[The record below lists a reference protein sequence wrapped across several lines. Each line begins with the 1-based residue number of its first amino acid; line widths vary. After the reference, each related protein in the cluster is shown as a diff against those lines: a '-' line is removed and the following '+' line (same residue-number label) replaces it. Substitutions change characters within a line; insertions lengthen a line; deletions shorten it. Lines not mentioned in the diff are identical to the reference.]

1 VLVERES
8 PKPYDKTQRLK
19 FDSFFSLEPAA
30 SMSLA
35 AHSSRPTISPLPE
48 KVRDYL
54 AELGKRTGGDIRTDS
69 FNRVLYSTDSSI
81 YQVMPYAVVL
91 PKNMEELH
99 VGVELAAKY
108 RVPILPRAGG
118 SSLAG
123 QTVNEAVV
131 FDLNRHLSRILEVN
145 SEEQWVRVEP
155 GVVLDHLNAQLRPMN
170 LQFGPDPASSNR
182 AGMGGIVANNSTG
195 SHSIVYGMTADHVLE
210 TGVLL
215 ADGSRAHFAPLEN
228 GSLAAKCQLAGQEGQ
243 IYRELSALAGSDA
256 NKKIIREHT
265 PRHWRRCGGYN
276 LDRLAPEG
284 TTFAI
289 PPDPRFNLAKLMC
302 GSEGT
307 LGVMHELKLNLVTK
321 PTLSTLAVVHF
332 DKLYT
337 ALSSVS
343 TILEVGPTAVE
354 LLDHLGITLCRDVPD
369 YARRLRN
376 FVEGFPNCVLI
387 TEFTGESDAELVAK
401 FARLREHLMSQGIPF
416 TAITEAKTPI
426 QQEDVWVVRKAGLG
440 LLMSIKGDHKPIP
453 FIEDAAVPVEYL
465 ADYVTKI
472 EDFCKDI
479 GTQVA
484 YYAHASAGCLHIK
497 PLLNTKKALEIAK
510 LPRIAEFAVDLL
522 HGCGGVLS
530 SEHGDGRTR
539 TWLNEQFFGPELY
552 GLYRQVKRSF
562 DPHNLMNPGNV
573 VDGPTMTGHL
583 RYDDQYKVEQLHEH
597 LDFSA
602 DQGFVRAVEM
612 CNGAGICRKLN
623 TGTMCPSF
631 MVTQEEEHS
640 TRGRANLLRAAM
652 SGILPRE
659 SFTSERLYDAL
670 DLCIECKACKSE
682 CPSSVDMAKIKFE
695 FLAHY
700 YEKNGVPLRAR
711 LMVGIARASRWNSGP
726 LAPAVNALLANRI
739 VKVLLERFLG
749 ISAERQLPQFARQ
762 PFTTWFK
769 NREPRT
775 ATGKQVVLFND
786 TFNTYNYPEVSI
798 AATEVLEAAGYEVL
812 LPGHYCCGRPA
823 ISKGFVNQARAA
835 ARDCVEKLFPFA
847 ERGTAIVG
855 LEPSCLLTL
864 RDELFVLLP
873 DEPRVATIAMQS
885 FLFEEFI
892 ANLADAGTL
901 NLDFKQ
907 ALGKVLLHGHCHQ
920 KALVGTAPSKRT
932 LSVAGGEVQEVDSGC
947 CGMAGSFGYEAEHY
961 DVSLAMGERRLLPAV
976 RAVGDDTTIVAAGV
990 SCRQQIKHGT
1000 GRRGLHPA
1008 EALHAALF
1016 PEKK

>member
-1 VLVERES
+1 MS
-8 PKPYDKTQRLK
+8 I
-19 FDSFFSLEPAA
+19 AA
-30 SMSLA
+30 PSQ
-35 AHSSRPTISPLPE
+35 RPTITPLPE

-54 AELGKRTGGDIRTDS
+54 AELGKQTGGDIRTDS
-69 FNRVLYSTDSSI
+69 INRVLYSTDSSI

-91 PKNMEELH
+91 PKNIEELH
-99 VGVELAAKY
+99 AGVELAAKY
-108 RVPILPRAGG
+108 RVPILPRTGG

-123 QTVNEAVV
+123 QTVGEAVV

-145 SEEQWVRVEP
+145 VDEHWVRVEP
-155 GVVLDHLNAQLRPMN
+155 GVVLDHLNAHLRGVG

-195 SHSIVYGMTADHVLE
+195 SHSIVYGMTADHLLE
-210 TGVLL
+210 TSVFL
-215 ADGSRAHFAPLEN
+215 ADGSRAHFSAIETDV
-228 GSLAAKCQLAGQEGQ
+228 LATKCQLSGREGE
-243 IYRELSALAGSDA
+243 IYRELSALVGNEA
-256 NKKIIREHT
+256 NKRIIREHT

-276 LDRLAPEG
+276 LDRLDPTG
-284 TTFAI
+284 TTYAM

-321 PTLSTLAVVHF
+321 PKLSTLAVVHF

-337 ALSSVS
+337 ALSSVP

-354 LLDHLGITLCRDVPD
+354 LLDHMGITLCRDVPD

-376 FVEGFPNCVLI
+376 FIEGFPNCVLI
-387 TEFTGESDAELVAK
+387 TEFTGESDSELVAK
-401 FARLREHLMSQGIPF
+401 FARLREHLMAQGVPF

-426 QQEDVWVVRKAGLG
+426 QQEDIWVVRKAGLG
-440 LLMSIKGDHKPIP
+440 LLMSIKGDHKPLS

-465 ADYVTKI
+465 ADYVTEI
-472 EDFCKDI
+472 EDFCGGM
-479 GTQVA
+479 GTKVA

-497 PLLNTKKALEIAK
+497 PLVNTKAAQEIAK
-510 LPRIAEFAVDLL
+510 LPQIAEFAVSLL
-522 HGCGGVLS
+522 RGHEGVLS

-539 TWLNEQFFGPELY
+539 SWLNERFFGPELY
-552 GLYRQVKRSF
+552 GLYKQVKRIF
-562 DPHNLMNPGNV
+562 DPYNVMNPGNV
-573 VDGPTMTGHL
+573 VDGPAMTEHL
-583 RYDDQYKVEQLHEH
+583 RYDDEYHVEPIKEH
-597 LDFSA
+597 ISWHNEL
-602 DQGFVRAVEM
+602 GFVPAVEM

-623 TGTMCPSF
+623 VGTMCPSF

-652 SGILPRE
+652 SGILPE
-659 SFTSERLYDAL
+659 GSFTGERLYEAM

-700 YEKNGVPLRAR
+700 YEKNGTPLRSR
-711 LMVGIARASRWNSGP
+711 LMADIARASRWSSGA
-726 LAPAVNALLANRI
+726 LAPLVNGVLSNRLVKILLE
-739 VKVLLERFLG
+739 KVLG
-749 ISAERQLPQFARQ
+749 VSVQRQLPRFARE

-769 NREPRT
+769 NRGSRPS
-775 ATGKQVVLFND
+775 TGKQVVLFND

-798 AATEVLEAAGYEVL
+798 AATEVLEAAGFEVL

-823 ISKGFVNQARAA
+823 ISKGLVEQARAA

-847 ERGTAIVG
+847 ERGIPIVG

-864 RDELFVLLP
+864 RDELFTLLP
-873 DEPRVATIAMQS
+873 DEPRTALIAENS

-892 ANLADAGTL
+892 SMLAEEGTL
-901 NLDFKQ
+901 DLDIKQ
-907 ALGKVLLHGHCHQ
+907 LLGKVLLHGHCHQ
-920 KALVGTAPSKRT
+920 KALVGTAPSKRM
-932 LSVAGGEVQEVDSGC
+932 LSVAGGEVEEVDSGC

-961 DVSLAMGERRLLPAV
+961 DVSIAMGERRLLPAV

-1000 GRRGLHPA
+1000 GRRALHPA
-1008 EALHAALF
+1008 EALHRALF
-1016 PEKK
+1016 PEVNKP

>member
-1 VLVERES
+1 M
-8 PKPYDKTQRLK
+8 
-19 FDSFFSLEPAA
+19 FA
-30 SMSLA
+30 SMGVA
-35 AHSSRPTISPLPE
+35 TKNKRPAILPIPE
-48 KVRDYL
+48 KVREYL
-54 AELGKRTGGDIRTDS
+54 AELGRRTGGDIRTDS
-69 FNRVLYSTDSSI
+69 FNRVLYSTDSSL
-81 YQVMPYAVVL
+81 YQVMPYGVVL
-91 PKNMEELH
+91 PKSIEELH
-99 VGVELAAKY
+99 AGVELAAKHD
-108 RVPILPRAGG
+108 VPILPRTGG

-145 SEEQWVRVEP
+145 AEEHWVRVEP
-155 GVVLDHLNAQLRPMN
+155 GVVLDHLNAHLRAQG

-195 SHSIVYGMTADHVLE
+195 SHSIVYGMAADHVLE
-210 TGVLL
+210 ANVFL
-215 ADGSRAHFAPLEN
+215 ADGSAAHFSPLEKN
-228 GSLAAKCQLAGQEGQ
+228 EVEAKAKLAGHEGH
-243 IYRELSALAGSDA
+243 IYREMSKLIASDA
-256 NKKIIREHT
+256 NRHIIREHT

-284 TTFAI
+284 TTFTI

-307 LGVMHELKLNLVTK
+307 LGVMHEIKLNLVTK
-321 PTLSTLAVVHF
+321 PKLSTLAVVHF

-337 ALSSVS
+337 ALSSVP
-343 TILEVGPTAVE
+343 TILETGPTAVE

-376 FVEGFPNCVLI
+376 FIEGQPDCVLI
-387 TEFTGESDAELVAK
+387 TEFTGDSDAELVMK
-401 FARLREHLMSQGIPF
+401 FARLREHLTKQGVPF
-416 TAITEAKTPI
+416 TAITEAKTPV
-426 QQEDVWVVRKAGLG
+426 QQEDIWVVRKAGLG
-440 LLMSIKGDHKPIP
+440 LLMSIKGDYKPLS

-465 ADYVTKI
+465 ADYVTEI
-472 EDFCKDI
+472 EDFCGAM
-479 GTQVA
+479 GTKVA

-497 PLLNTKKALEIAK
+497 PLVNTKAALEIAK
-510 LPRIAEFAVDLL
+510 LPQIAEFAVSLL
-522 HGCGGVLS
+522 RGHGGVLS

-539 TWLNEQFFGPELY
+539 SWLNEGFFGPELY
-552 GLYRQVKRSF
+552 GLYKQVKRIF

-573 VDGPTMTGHL
+573 VDGPAMTEHL
-583 RYDDQYKVEQLHEH
+583 RYDDQYHVEPIKEH
-597 LDFSA
+597 ISWRNE
-602 DQGFVRAVEM
+602 QGFIPAVEM

-652 SGILPRE
+652 SGILPPG

-700 YEKNGVPLRAR
+700 YEANGRPLRAR
-711 LMVGIARASRWNSGP
+711 MMVGIARASRLSSGV
-726 LAPAVNALLANRI
+726 LAPLVNWLLNNRL
-739 VKVLLERFLG
+739 VKRILEKTVG
-749 ISAERQLPQFARQ
+749 ISSHRQLPQFARE
-762 PFTTWFK
+762 PFTTWFA
-769 NREPRT
+769 NRT
-775 ATGKQVVLFND
+775 SKKTGKQVVLFND

-798 AATEVLEAAGYEVL
+798 AATEVLEAAGFEVL

-823 ISKGFVNQARAA
+823 ISKGFVDEARKA
-835 ARDCVEKLFPFA
+835 ARDCLEKLSPFA
-847 ERGTAIVG
+847 ERGIPIVG

-864 RDELFVLLP
+864 RDELFTLLP
-873 DEPRVATIAMQS
+873 DEPRVDRIAEQA

-892 ANLADAGTL
+892 SKLADEGSL
-901 NLDFKQ
+901 QFNMRQ

-920 KALVGTAPSKRT
+920 KALVGTGPTKQL
-932 LSVAGGEVQEVDSGC
+932 LSLAGGEVTEVDSSC

-961 DVSLAMGERRLLPAV
+961 DVSIAMGERRLMPAV
-976 RAVGDDTTIVAAGV
+976 RDAGEETTIVAAGV

-1000 GRRGLHPA
+1000 GRRALHPA
-1008 EALHAALF
+1008 EAMHKALF
-1016 PEKK
+1016 PVQANS